1 MNKPSLKKSCSCGCG
16 GNCKDKNK
24 IMEEKLRKVIAKIIK
39 EEMDMSSVEASIE
52 SLSDAIVTLRS
63 IAKKTEGPDREML
76 LDIASFLDTL
86 QYGSV
91 EEGLKNKKIK

>member
-1 MNKPSLKKSCSCGCG
+1 MKEIQPKKSCSCGCG
-16 GNCKDKNK
+16 GTCKTNT
-24 IMEEKLRKVIAKIIK
+24 MENKLRKIIQTLIK
-39 EEMDMSSVEASIE
+39 EELDMSSVDASID

-63 IAKKTEGPDREML
+63 IAKKTKGPDREML

-91 EEGLKNKKIK
+91 KEGKNKNKK